1 MDCFGHD
8 CLISEVVYMVDLV
21 IVKAKVR
28 DACGDMS
35 VASDFSDALNER
47 VHELINKAVW
57 RAKENGRRTVM
68 GKDI

>member
-1 MDCFGHD
+1 MIFFY
-8 CLISEVVYMVDLV
+8 EVKRMVDLV

-28 DACGDMS
+28 DACGEMS
-35 VASDFSDALNER
+35 VSSDFADALNER
-47 VHELINKAVW
+47 VHEMIKKAVW